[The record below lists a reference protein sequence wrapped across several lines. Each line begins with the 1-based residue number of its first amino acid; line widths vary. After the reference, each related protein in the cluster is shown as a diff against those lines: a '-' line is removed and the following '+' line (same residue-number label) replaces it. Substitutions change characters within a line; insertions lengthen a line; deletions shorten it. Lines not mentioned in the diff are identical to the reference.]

1 MMSVMV
7 CIDDTGSSI
16 HGKNI
21 RVLFFSLGKAGSA
34 RRRCSPQV
42 LLGFLSMQQHVYVTS
57 PTFVSLIQS
66 TTVATS
72 SLEKSLDPLK

>member
-1 MMSVMV
+1 MMSLMV
-7 CIDDTGSSI
+7 SIDDTGSSI

-42 LLGFLSMQQHVYVTS
+42 LLGFLRMQQHVYRHIS
-57 PTFVSLIQS
+57 NIRIS
-66 TTVATS
+66 
-72 SLEKSLDPLK
+72 DPVHHSGHV